1 MEQTVGYG
9 READSIY
16 VTTLAKMADVARQTA
31 SRTLLRFDEEG
42 VFVWRPA
49 KRGSKGIS
57 RLELPALD
65 VTRDAELDV
74 TRAEEALL
82 DVTRDASEPLDV
94 TREGACR
101 NTTSKPFAT
110 ASDVTSKPF
119 TTASDVVE
127 EHQGREAQEPE
138 ILETKDLEQE
148 DRGLGLDLP
157 GRLTQSGA
165 HTPEDRSP
173 ILTPQVVRNMLAS
186 DDPRLRA
193 LGRKAERAASSG
205 RVARP
210 PARVAED
217 HLTKTCSCGSSFE
230 PAQPWHKYCS
240 AACRVAVYNAS
251 RRGGNG
257 KTRTKRQSRRATPT
271 QPRAV
276 EKLVGTQLWMTDSSV
291 ACCTRDG
298 CYFDQPCPVHK
309 P

>member
-1 MEQTVGYG
+1 MDEHELDDRLRQSQERLSRSGIRKTPEVYRIWSACVEQTVGYG

-127 EHQGREAQEPE
+127 EHQEREAQEPE
-138 ILETKDLEQE
+138 VLETKDLEQE

-157 GRLTQSGA
+157 GRLPQSGA
-165 HTPEDRSP
+165 HTP
-173 ILTPQVVRNMLAS
+173 TPKCV
-186 DDPRLRA
+186 
-193 LGRKAERAASSG
+193 
-205 RVARP
+205 
-210 PARVAED
+210 
-217 HLTKTCSCGSSFE
+217 
-230 PAQPWHKYCS
+230 
-240 AACRVAVYNAS
+240 
-251 RRGGNG
+251 
-257 KTRTKRQSRRATPT
+257 
-271 QPRAV
+271 
-276 EKLVGTQLWMTDSSV
+276 
-291 ACCTRDG
+291 RDG
-298 CYFDQPCPVHK
+298 CDEEVVPLTALCGEHLSQFQDYQDYGYRRKDTASF
-309 P
+309 